1 MNNNVAFGGKIE
13 CIQVLRVFAALG
25 IAAFHITFI
34 ADTGL
39 YLEFGVHLFFLIS
52 AFLIMYTTQKKV
64 VEGFLRKRLVR
75 LIPLYWLMTIATFLA
90 AKIIPSFADGTI
102 GTAELVKSLLF
113 IPYFRDGMKG
123 TGVIRPIVGP
133 AWTLY
138 YEIYLSVLFAILLQI
153 TKKYERFYKYRGAFT
168 VGVCV
173 VLAIIGKL
181 YAFQTPF
188 LRVITTDY
196 VLDFAAGVVAF
207 ELLKRIYHKNFAVWQ
222 RTVWV
227 AVAGVCVLLIVVVD
241 FPLFAIIWRML
252 LSFVI
257 FVFFVVGMK
266 NIKMPKYLVT
276 FGDMSYSFYMLHY
289 YVIIIAE
296 KIFNLEV
303 FSIQAL
309 TGVIA
314 IFIIN
319 TVGAF
324 ISWKFIEVDLGNYL
338 KKIFLRSVYKEAT
351 Q

>member
-1 MNNNVAFGGKIE
+1 MKRM
-13 CIQVLRVFAALG
+13 VLSQDV
-25 IAAFHITFI
+25 
-34 ADTGL
+34 
-39 YLEFGVHLFFLIS
+39 IS
-52 AFLIMYTTQKKV
+52 AFITQQRQDEKSKATLEKYNRDILAFYSFLPEDKRVDKEKV
-64 VEGFLRKRLVR
+64 
-75 LIPLYWLMTIATFLA
+75 I
-90 AKIIPSFADGTI
+90 D
-102 GTAELVKSLLF
+102 
-113 IPYFRDGMKG
+113 
-123 TGVIRPIVGP
+123 
-133 AWTLY
+133 
-138 YEIYLSVLFAILLQI
+138 
-153 TKKYERFYKYRGAFT
+153 YKT
-168 VGVCV
+168 H
-173 VLAIIGKL
+173 
-181 YAFQTPF
+181 AFQTPF

-222 RTVWV
+222 RTVSV